1 MFLNLAYMWM
11 IAAVFDTLVPF
22 YASYQLG
29 LSTFGVGAIFAV
41 VLVAEFAVLYPAG
54 SAADRHGRKTVLVPA
69 LAGLAAAT
77 VSVGRAGTPLLFGV
91 GLASLGVASGFAGV
105 PPAAMPSDIT
115 PDGTSG
121 TAIGAFRFFGDLGL
135 MLGPAVAGDA
145 AKSFASRRRSRSRRS
160 PPPLRY
166 SSSAG
171 HAKRSRPL
179 ALGNSPRTARHGAG
193 SRCPPSKNAPRR

>member
-54 SAADRHGRKTVLVPA
+54 SAADRHGRKTMLVPA

-77 VSVGRAGTPLLFGV
+77 VSVGRAGTPCSSESGWPPS
-91 GLASLGVASGFAGV
+91 GWPPDSPASH
-105 PPAAMPSDIT
+105 
-115 PDGTSG
+115 
-121 TAIGAFRFFGDLGL
+121 
-135 MLGPAVAGDA
+135 
-145 AKSFASRRRSRSRRS
+145 RRRC
-160 PPPLRY
+160 PPT
-166 SSSAG
+166 
-171 HAKRSRPL
+171 
-179 ALGNSPRTARHGAG
+179 SPRTGRRA
-193 SRCPPSKNAPRR
+193 PPSGPSASSAISV